1 MHKLMMLVAAKWRE
15 FMAMASKEDND
26 PNNFEG
32 KEKEQLQGYEEIR
45 GEEVAQ
51 KEEEYD
57 TDEGTNTTITEAN
70 GKHNLPSLDQTK
82 TMEVRAKNIGSLIPR
97 DFYPI
102 YRPASP

>member
-1 MHKLMMLVAAKWRE
+1 MTPSPIANKYREGKLKRTLKRE
-15 FMAMASKEDND
+15 FK
-26 PNNFEG
+26 
-32 KEKEQLQGYEEIR
+32 
-45 GEEVAQ
+45 
-51 KEEEYD
+51 YD